1 MFVAEQCMQ
10 DTACD
15 VRQAPEHA
23 YVPCV
28 TALLVL
34 LSKVLENNTSL
45 QS

>member
-15 VRQAPEHA
+15 VQQEPEHA
-23 YVPCV
+23 HIPCV

-34 LSKVLENNTSL
+34 LSKVLS
-45 QS
+45 